1 MKEYIIT
8 HGTQDDLK
16 TYDEMKLISKCHS
29 KAFRYPT
36 IKAWF
41 LERFPE
47 IKQFGV
53 REDSEHQEETLEEAI
68 DNRITEFQKTA

>member
-8 HGTQDDLK
+8 HGTRDDLK
-16 TYDEMKLISKCHS
+16 TYDEMKLISECHS

-47 IKQFGV
+47 IKAFGV
-53 REDSEHQEETLEEAI
+53 KEDATEEAAT
-68 DNRITEFQKTA
+68 DTPITNLPVDLGTAV